1 MTAFIGSIAMTR
13 RIDVKS
19 GHRALRRSRRAVEG
33 RGRVDRC
40 PLSGRLDGAMRQA
53 TGGMVLGMTPMVL
66 GRKALLT
73 FCQVV
78 RERAVVRDVEAS
90 AAIGGAMS
98 GETGGL
104 RPPGSATPR
113 KYGSQDPERRGA
125 RTVET
130 GRLGRERWAGGE
142 APPPPPP
149 PPSRG
154 SLRRLGPRQ
163 GRRLHGRQRPSM
175 HERSARQIGGRGKAR
190 CRVLAQ

>member
-130 GRLGRERWAGGE
+130 GGLGPRGGW
-142 APPPPPP
+142 PPPPL
-149 PPSRG
+149 PSRG

>member
-125 RTVET
+125 GGGV
-130 GRLGRERWAGGE
+130 GGGGE
-142 APPPPPP
+142 GGVGPPPP

>member
-1 MTAFIGSIAMTR
+1 MQDRHGPVMTAFIGSIAMTR

-130 GRLGRERWAGGE
+130 GR
-142 APPPPPP
+142 APPPWLATPIGAA
-149 PPSRG
+149 SG
-154 SLRRLGPRQ
+154 SASAWTTAP
-163 GRRLHGRQRPSM
+163 LH
-175 HERSARQIGGRGKAR
+175 A
-190 CRVLAQ
+190 